1 MLPGPRQPDRHSRP
15 ERPGLRAR
23 PGHGRAIPETRRGA
37 RALDSRLRLSYPRG
51 LRPGDYIRSLF
62 EERDRV
68 SLVAIPRAA
77 AGGDVLQ
84 KVYSAEVVA
93 ADRTQA
99 WLRHLNANRHD
110 LFLGVNPV
118 RPGAWGRT
126 KAAIGDVMRVYLDID
141 EDGEKALARIL
152 SDSRAGRLPAPTHV
166 VRSSPGRFQVLW
178 SVPRGALDHDRAE
191 ALTKGLAIRYG
202 ADTQVIDVA
211 RVLRIPGY
219 RNWKRGGVPC
229 ALVASTSRVAQVREF
244 PADLPAPGNASPVPA
259 RTSEPGPSAGGDNSP
274 SGRDWAWVRGEL
286 RAERDPEALV
296 AALAVR
302 RRDKPKPLAY
312 ARRTVDRAVESL
324 RAEREKR
331 LRRSR

>member
-1 MLPGPRQPDRHSRP
+1 M
-15 ERPGLRAR
+15 
-23 PGHGRAIPETRRGA
+23 
-37 RALDSRLRLSYPRG
+37 
-51 LRPGDYIRSLF
+51 RPGDYIRSLF
-62 EERDRV
+62 GERDRV

-77 AGGDVLQ
+77 EGGDVVQ
-84 KVYSAEVVA
+84 KVYSAEIAA

-110 LFLGVNPV
+110 LFLGVNPI

-126 KAAIGDVMRVYLDID
+126 KRAIGDVMRVYLDID
-141 EDGEKALARIL
+141 EDGERALARIL
-152 SDSRAGRLPAPTHV
+152 SDSRAGGLPAPTHV

-229 ALVASTSRVAQVREF
+229 ALVASTGRVAQVAEF
-244 PADLPAPGNASPVPA
+244 PADLPAAAAAASKPA
-259 RTSEPGPSAGGDNSP
+259 GALAPGPSAGGDNSP

-286 RAERDPEALV
+286 RAARDPEALV
-296 AALAVR
+296 AALAAR
-302 RRDKPKPLAY
+302 RDDKPKPLAY

-324 RAEREKR
+324 RAERE
-331 LRRSR
+331 RRSWRSR

>member
-1 MLPGPRQPDRHSRP
+1 MK
-15 ERPGLRAR
+15 
-23 PGHGRAIPETRRGA
+23 
-37 RALDSRLRLSYPRG
+37 
-51 LRPGDYIRSLF
+51 PGDYIQSLF
-62 EERDRV
+62 EPRGRV
-68 SLVAIPRAA
+68 ALVAIPRRGD
-77 AGGDVLQ
+77 GGNVVQ
-84 KVYSAEVVA
+84 KVHSAEVVA

-99 WLRHLNANRHD
+99 WLRHLNARRHD

-141 EDGEKALARIL
+141 EDGEAALARIL
-152 SDSRAGRLPAPTHV
+152 ADSRAGSLPAPTHI

-191 ALTKGLAIRYG
+191 VLTKGLAVRYR

-229 ALVASTSRVAQVREF
+229 ALVASTGRVAQIREF
-244 PADLPAPGNASPVPA
+244 PDDLPAGGPEAEKGGRARVSGPETSPIGEPA
-259 RTSEPGPSAGGDNSP
+259 RGDNSP
-274 SGRDWAWVRGEL
+274 SGRDWAWVRAEL
-286 RAERDPEALV
+286 RAARDPEALV
-296 AALAVR
+296 AALAAR
-302 RRDKPKPLAY
+302 RGDKPNPLAY

-324 RAEREKR
+324 RAEHEKR
-331 LRRSR
+331 SWRVR

>member
-1 MLPGPRQPDRHSRP
+1 M
-15 ERPGLRAR
+15 
-23 PGHGRAIPETRRGA
+23 
-37 RALDSRLRLSYPRG
+37 
-51 LRPGDYIRSLF
+51 
-62 EERDRV
+62 
-68 SLVAIPRAA
+68 
-77 AGGDVLQ
+77 Q

-110 LFLGVNPV
+110 LFVGVNPV

-126 KAAIGDVMRVYLDID
+126 KSAIGDVMRVYLDID
-141 EDGEKALARIL
+141 DDGERALARIL
-152 SDSRAGRLPAPTHV
+152 SDSRGGRLPTPTHV

-191 ALTKGLAIRYG
+191 ALTRGLAIRYG

-219 RNWKRGGVPC
+219 RNWKRGGKPC
-229 ALVASTSRVAQVREF
+229 ALVASTGRIAQIPEF
-244 PADLPAPGNASPVPA
+244 PADLPAAGPEVSKVAQA
-259 RTSEPGPSAGGDNSP
+259 LAAGPSAGGDNSP

-296 AALAVR
+296 AALAAR
-302 RRDKPKPLAY
+302 RRDKPKPLSY
-312 ARRTVDRAVESL
+312 ARRTVDRAVASL
-324 RAEREKR
+324 RAERG
-331 LRRSR
+331 L

>member
-1 MLPGPRQPDRHSRP
+1 M
-15 ERPGLRAR
+15 RAR
-23 PGHGRAIPETRRGA
+23 SGGPG
-37 RALDSRLRLSYPRG
+37 LDSRLRPSYPRG

-62 EERDRV
+62 EPRDRV
-68 SLVAIPRAA
+68 ALVAIPRAA
-77 AGGDVLQ
+77 EGASAVQ

-93 ADRTQA
+93 AERTQA

-126 KAAIGDVMRVYLDID
+126 KAAIGDVTRVYLDID
-141 EDGEKALARIL
+141 EDGEQALARIL
-152 SDSRAGRLPAPTHV
+152 ADSKVGRLPAPTHV

-178 SVPRGALDHDRAE
+178 SVPRGALDHDQAE

-229 ALVASTSRVAQVREF
+229 SLVASTGRIAQVHEF
-244 PADLPAPGNASPVPA
+244 PAGLPAAGATSPVPA
-259 RTSEPGPSAGGDNSP
+259 RTWEPGPSAGGDNSP

-296 AALAVR
+296 SALAAR
-302 RRDKPKPLAY
+302 RRDKPKPLTY

-331 LRRSR
+331 SWRPR